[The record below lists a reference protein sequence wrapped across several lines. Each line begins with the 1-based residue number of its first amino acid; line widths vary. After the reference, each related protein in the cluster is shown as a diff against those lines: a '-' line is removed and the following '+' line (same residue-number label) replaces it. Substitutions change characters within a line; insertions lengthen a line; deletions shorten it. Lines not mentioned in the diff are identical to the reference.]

1 MAISGREQNRQQQP
15 TRIGVMGGMFDP
27 VHEGHLAAARLA
39 LAALE
44 LDIVHL
50 VPCAQP
56 NHRAQAGVSGA
67 DRLAMLELAIAGDA
81 CLKADDRE
89 LQRPGVSYM
98 VDTLRSFVD
107 EFPQATLVYI
117 LGRDSFYT
125 LPAWHQW
132 QQILDLCHL
141 AVISRPGAECDMPA
155 ALAQEITPRLVT
167 APGALIAATP
177 SRGHVLMLDDLDV
190 PVSSSAIR
198 QSLAC
203 ADMPAAVPQTVQAYI
218 RRHGLYFST
227 ASEPAESGS
236 AGRSNT

>member
-1 MAISGREQNRQQQP
+1 
-15 TRIGVMGGMFDP
+15 MGGMFDP
-27 VHEGHLAAARLA
+27 VHMGHLSAARLA
-39 LAALE
+39 QTALA
-44 LDIVHL
+44 LDVVYL
-50 VPCAQP
+50 VPCARP
-56 NHRAQAGVSGA
+56 NHRELAGVSGA
-67 DRLAMLELAIAGDA
+67 DRLAMLELAIAGDGR
-81 CLKADDRE
+81 LKADDRE

-107 EFPQATLVYI
+107 QFPHSTLVYI

-132 QQILDLCHL
+132 RQLLDLCHL
-141 AVISRPGAECDMPA
+141 AVINRPGTEQNMPA

-167 APGALIAATP
+167 HGSALFTALP
-177 SRGHVLMLDDLDV
+177 SRGRVLMLDDLDI

-203 ADMPAAVPQTVQAYI
+203 ADMPAAVPPAVQAYI
-218 RRHGLYFST
+218 RQHGLYFSI
-227 ASEPAESGS
+227 ASEPAASGS